1 MSHRRE
7 LVRTCYWEGKIPGKV
22 RSTFQH
28 AHKQLP
34 PAKEDAE
41 RTVAGPWRPSIF
53 QESAVWLLPLGPEGL
68 HDRMEDELH
77 CHLQVFAASLFLEEV
92 ELLDLELGH
101 EGWDSLPL
109 DCPILSPE
117 PMPFTKGCAEPRVPY
132 PSVLVLFAE
141 FTPWFWASI
150 TCRNL
155 IDRILEGTAEG
166 SRLMQQRSGAEP
178 CEKPLGNAFF
188 FSDRTKCRVASADI

>member
-1 MSHRRE
+1 MVLHQPLFLPPAQLNNVAPQGTRQNLLLGR
-7 LVRTCYWEGKIPGKV
+7 IPGKV

-109 DCPILSPE
+109 DCPINAIHQRLCRTQSSISLC
-117 PMPFTKGCAEPRVPY
+117 TRIVRGVHTV
-132 PSVLVLFAE
+132 VLGVH
-141 FTPWFWASI
+141 
-150 TCRNL
+150 NL
-155 IDRILEGTAEG
+155 
-166 SRLMQQRSGAEP
+166 
-178 CEKPLGNAFF
+178 
-188 FSDRTKCRVASADI
+188 